1 VISNKGENRVTQ
13 ELLARDGGEKV
24 RTAPFPT
31 VSNASG
37 RTIGIEEIRAV
48 EEVLRLGELN
58 RTIATHSRVKAF
70 ELAFCD
76 WLGVN
81 EAVASTSGTSA
92 LHLAVAAIDP
102 NPGDEIIVT
111 PITDFGSII
120 PIIAQNA
127 VPVFADVLPGTW
139 CIDPESI
146 RANITDRTRAIMVV
160 HLFGQP
166 ADLDPILAIAA
177 ERGIPV
183 IEDCS
188 QAYGARY
195 KGRMVGTF
203 GTIGCFSLQQSKLIT
218 SGDGGLTVTN
228 DPHLAY
234 RMRLFSD
241 KGWPREG
248 ELRTHLFYGV
258 NYRMTELQGAVGGAQ
273 LPKLDGV
280 IAARRHAAH
289 LLESLLEGLP
299 GLSVPVLP
307 GGEESE
313 SVYWLFPL
321 NVDTERIGVPVSE
334 LAAAIQAEGIPAS
347 AGYVTPMYLT
357 PALAEGKTYGDSHF
371 PFDSP
376 YTTRSY
382 KAHVP
387 GLCPVAESMAT
398 RMMTLPINENFTDD
412 DVRDIATGIA
422 KVVRALTAKTTA
434 TA

>member
-1 VISNKGENRVTQ
+1 VTS
-13 ELLARDGGEKV
+13 EKLAFDGGDKV
-24 RTAPFPT
+24 RTRPFPT

-37 RTIGIEEIRAV
+37 RTLGKEEIQAV
-48 EEVLRLGELN
+48 EEVLRSGELN
-58 RTIATHSRVKAF
+58 RTIATHSRVRQF

-76 WLGVN
+76 WLGIDQ
-81 EAVASTSGTSA
+81 AVASTSGTSA
-92 LHLAVAAIDP
+92 LHLAVAALDP

-139 CIDPESI
+139 CVDPESV
-146 RANITDRTRAIMVV
+146 RATITDRTKAIMVV

-177 ERGIPV
+177 ERDIPV

-188 QAYGARY
+188 QAYGATY
-195 KGRMVGTF
+195 KGRKVGTF
-203 GTIGCFSLQQSKLIT
+203 GTIGCFSLQQSKHIT
-218 SGDGGLTVTN
+218 AGDGGITVTN
-228 DPHLAY
+228 DAHLAY

-258 NYRMTELQGAVGGAQ
+258 NYRMTELQGAVAGAQ

-280 IAARRHAAH
+280 LTARRRNGH
-289 LLESLLEGLP
+289 LLESLLRDLP
-299 GLSVPVLP
+299 GLTLPTLP
-307 GGEESE
+307 GGEGSE
-313 SVYWLFPL
+313 SVYWLFPIDI
-321 NVDTERIGVPVSE
+321 DTERFGMSVADFAKRV
-334 LAAAIQAEGIPAS
+334 QAEGVPCS
-347 AGYVTPMYLT
+347 PGYVTPMYLT

-371 PFDSP
+371 PFDSA

-382 KAHVP
+382 RDYVP
-387 GLCPVAESMAT
+387 GLCPVAESMAQ
-398 RMMTLPINENFTDD
+398 RMVIVPIVETFTEDD
-412 DVRDIATGIA
+412 IRDIAAGYR
-422 KVVRALTAKTTA
+422 KVVTALTGVTA
-434 TA
+434 

>member
-1 VISNKGENRVTQ
+1 VTDTR
-13 ELLARDGGEKV
+13 LARDGGEKI
-24 RTAPFPT
+24 RTTPFPT
-31 VSNASG
+31 VGNNTG
-37 RTIGIEEIRAV
+37 RTLGIEEIQAV
-48 EEVLRLGELN
+48 EEVLRTGELN
-58 RTIATHSRVKAF
+58 RTIATHSRVKSF
-70 ELAFCD
+70 EVAFCD
-76 WLGVN
+76 WLGVDQ
-81 EAVASTSGTSA
+81 AVASTSGTSA

-139 CIDPESI
+139 CVDPESI
-146 RANITDRTRAIMVV
+146 RANITDRTRAIIVV

-177 ERGIPV
+177 ERQIPV

-188 QAYGARY
+188 QAYGALY
-195 KGRMVGTF
+195 KGRKVGTF
-203 GTIGCFSLQQSKLIT
+203 GTIGCFSLQQSKHIT

-228 DPHLAY
+228 DAHLAY

-248 ELRTHLFYGV
+248 ELRTHLYYGV

-280 IAARRHAAH
+280 LAARRRAGH
-289 LLESLLEGLP
+289 LLESLLADLT
-299 GLSVPVLP
+299 GLSLPTLP
-307 GGEESE
+307 GGSESE
-313 SVYWLFPL
+313 SVYWLFPID
-321 NVDTERIGVPVSE
+321 VDTELLGVSVAE
-334 LAAAIQAEGIPAS
+334 FAAAVQAEGIPAS
-347 AGYVTPMYLT
+347 PGYVVPMYLT
-357 PALAEGKTYGDSHF
+357 PALSEGKTYGDSHF

-382 KAHVP
+382 KDFVP

-398 RMMTLPINENFTDD
+398 RMLTLPINEKFTDD
-412 DVRDIATGIA
+412 DVRDIADGFA
-422 KVVRALTAKTTA
+422 KVVGAFIKGN
-434 TA
+434 

>member
-1 VISNKGENRVTQ
+1 MSATK
-13 ELLARDGGEKV
+13 LARDGGDKI
-24 RTAPFPT
+24 RTRPFPS
-31 VSNASG
+31 VSNATG
-37 RTIGIEEIRAV
+37 RTLGIEEIQAV
-48 EEVLRLGELN
+48 EEVLRSGELN
-58 RTIATHSRVKAF
+58 RTIATHSRVKSF
-70 ELAFCD
+70 ENAFCT
-76 WLGVN
+76 WLGVDQ
-81 EAVASTSGTSA
+81 AVASTSGTSA

-139 CIDPESI
+139 CVDPESI
-146 RANITDRTRAIMVV
+146 RVNITERTRAIIVV

-166 ADLDPILAIAA
+166 ADLDPILEIAA
-177 ERGIPV
+177 EHRIPV

-188 QAYGARY
+188 QAYGALY
-195 KGRMVGTF
+195 KGQKVGTF
-203 GTIGCFSLQQSKLIT
+203 GALGCFSLQQSKHIT

-248 ELRTHLFYGV
+248 ELRTHLYYGV

-280 IAARRHAAH
+280 IAARRRAGH
-289 LLESLLEGLP
+289 LLESLIGELP
-299 GLSVPVLP
+299 GLSLPTLP
-307 GGEESE
+307 GGGDSE
-313 SVYWLFPL
+313 SVYWLFPIDI
-321 NVDTERIGVPVSE
+321 DTTVLGLSVGEF
-334 LAAAIQAEGIPAS
+334 AAAVRAEGVPAS

-376 YTTRSY
+376 YTMRSY
-382 KAHVP
+382 TDFVA
-387 GLCPVAESMAT
+387 GLCPVAESMAE
-398 RMMTLPINENFTDD
+398 RMLVVPINEKFTDH
-412 DVRDIATGIA
+412 DVRDIAAAFT
-422 KVVRALTAKTTA
+422 KVVQALTASV
-434 TA
+434 